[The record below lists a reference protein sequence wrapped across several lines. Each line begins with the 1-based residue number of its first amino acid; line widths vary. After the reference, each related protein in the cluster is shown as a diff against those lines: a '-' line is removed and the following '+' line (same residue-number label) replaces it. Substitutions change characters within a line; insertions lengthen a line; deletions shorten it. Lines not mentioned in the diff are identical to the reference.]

1 MQKNNKKNIIENVKR
16 WKHEIKESKLKI
28 KLYLILMFN

>member
-1 MQKNNKKNIIENVKR
+1 MKYAKKTTQENIIQNVKR

-28 KLYLILMFN
+28 KLYLN